1 MGKDVNNLYYS
12 YLGNAVSLIDVTSF
26 IKKYKD
32 GTKPTVTG
40 KELIKR
46 VMYSCNKNC
55 EYERKE

>member
-12 YLGNAVSLIDVTSF
+12 YPGNAVSFIEVTSF

-40 KELIKR
+40 KELKKR
-46 VMYSCNKNC
+46 VMYSCN
-55 EYERKE
+55 